1 MNPQQPTTM
10 YQQTPMNQPFQNRP
24 VNPVGNYKQQM
35 PNNRNMSQEN
45 ILGIIRSNE
54 PKDPKVIIS
63 SKLRIY
69 LWYLSRCWMH

>member
-54 PKDPKVIIS
+54 PKDPKVNYFIKITYII
-63 SKLRIY
+63 
-69 LWYLSRCWMH
+69 